1 MDTSALAREL
11 LETMPLMGRVIEAT
25 IRDLHHRQHRD
36 MRPPIFPPQVA
47 VLKALARRLMTQG
60 ELAMSQQVGPS
71 TMSATIDALVRR
83 GWVVRLRSD
92 VDRRIAQVE
101 ITAEGRRIL
110 AQFEDPMIESL
121 RSLLDTLSETEL
133 TDLQAGLA
141 VMRRMF
147 EQTTSANEPMPPP
160 PDMRHHMPPERRRPG
175 QRAFNR
181 GLFGRRAPGAPLDGP
196 PGFFRFRE
204 EGSAPMP
211 HDPPP
216 WDVPPPDD
224 ERPDIPPL
232 PPMV

>member
-25 IRDLHHRQHRD
+25 IRDLHHRQHHD
-36 MRPPIFPPQVA
+36 MRPPIFPPHVA

-83 GWVVRLRSD
+83 GWVMRLRNEA
-92 VDRRIAQVE
+92 DRRIAQIE
-101 ITAEGRRIL
+101 ITAEGRRVL
-110 AQFEDPMIESL
+110 AQFEEPMIESL
-121 RSLLDTLSETEL
+121 RGLLDTLTEAEL

-141 VMRRMF
+141 VMRRLF
-147 EQTTSANEPMPPP
+147 EQSASAPIPPP
-160 PDMRHHMPPERRRPG
+160 PDMRPPQPRHPGRRPFG
-175 QRAFNR
+175 R
-181 GLFGRRAPGAPLDGP
+181 GPFGRRMPGAPPDAP
-196 PGFFRFRE
+196 PGFFRFHERDS
-204 EGSAPMP
+204 GPAP
-211 HDPPP
+211 HDAPP
-216 WDVPPPDD
+216 WDAPPPEG